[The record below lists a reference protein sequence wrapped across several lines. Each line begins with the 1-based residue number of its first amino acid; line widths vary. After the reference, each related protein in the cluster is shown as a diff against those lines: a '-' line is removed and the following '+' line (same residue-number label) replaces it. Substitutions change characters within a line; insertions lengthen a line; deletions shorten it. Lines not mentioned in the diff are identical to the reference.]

1 MCPRPNTHLT
11 YMINIALTAEFTF
24 LPIAA
29 AASVRGP
36 RSGPQLYR
44 VTHDS

>member
-1 MCPRPNTHLT
+1 MHLT
-11 YMINIALTAEFTF
+11 YMINIALTAEFTI
-24 LPIAA
+24 LPFAA